1 MSVKL
6 GLTVFE
12 KSSASDV
19 VIRLNCCSG
28 NKPALPPPP
37 PPPKKD
43 LFSGKNKTG
52 PEKAAAFELMW

>member
-19 VIRLNCCSG
+19 VIRLNRSSS
-28 NKPALPPPP
+28 NKPALPL
-37 PPPKKD
+37 PPKKT

-52 PEKAAAFELMW
+52 PEKAAEFELMW